1 MSQQQYNLTTKT
13 DYLNRKMFLD
23 PAGPVTIQR
32 FEEVKYN
39 KIVKFE
45 QEARGFFWV
54 PEEVNLTKDA
64 SDFKD
69 SSDTVRH
76 IFTSN
81 LLRQT
86 ALDSLQGRGPSQ
98 IFTPV
103 VWLPEL
109 EALVYNWTFF
119 ETNIH
124 SRSYSHI
131 IRNIY
136 NVPKEVFNTI
146 HDTKEIVNMASNVGY
161 FYDRLHLLNC
171 RKEIGEKIDESEHI
185 RAIWLALNA
194 SYALEALRFM
204 VSFATS
210 LAMVENKIFM
220 GNGNIIS
227 LILQDEIMHRDW
239 TAFLIN
245 QVVKEDPRFAE
256 AREQCLA
263 DVYDMYLDVIREEK
277 AWAEYLFSRGPV
289 IGLNANILKDFV
301 DYTANNAL
309 KEIGIKYVEPHPR
322 STPIPWFNKHVDT
335 HKKQTALQENESTNY
350 VIGVMSDEIDYD
362 ALPILQ

>member
-1 MSQQQYNLTTKT
+1 MSKQQYNLSTKT
-13 DYLNRKMFLD
+13 DYLQRKMFLD
-23 PAGPVTIQR
+23 PKGPVTIQR

-39 KIVKFE
+39 KIAKYE

-54 PEEVNLTKDA
+54 PEEISLTKDA
-64 SDFKD
+64 ADFKD

-103 VWLPEL
+103 VGLPEL
-109 EALVYNWTFF
+109 EALVYCWTFF

-136 NVPKEVFNTI
+136 NVPKEIFNTI
-146 HDTKEIVNMASNVGY
+146 HDTQEIVSMASSIGNY
-161 FYDRLHLLNC
+161 YDKLHVLNC
-171 RKEIGEKIDESEHI
+171 RKEAGETIDEREHVK
-185 RAIWLALNA
+185 AIWLALNA
-194 SYALEALRFM
+194 SYGLEAFRFM

-210 LAMVENKIFM
+210 LAMVENRIFI

-227 LILQDEIMHRDW
+227 LILQDEILHKDW
-239 TAFLIN
+239 TAYIIN
-245 QVVKEDPRFAE
+245 QVVKEDPRFKAAQVE
-256 AREQCLA
+256 CEEE
-263 DVYDMYLDVIREEK
+263 VYAMYQDVIREEK
-277 AWAEYLFSRGPV
+277 QWADYLFKFGPV

-301 DYTANNAL
+301 DYTAVGAL
-309 KEIGIKYVEPHPR
+309 KEIGIKYRTPAPKT
-322 STPIPWFNKHVDT
+322 TPIPWFNKHVNT
-335 HKKQTALQENESTNY
+335 SNKQTALQENESTNY
-350 VIGVMSDEIDYD
+350 VIGVMSDTLDYD
-362 ALPILQ
+362 QLPNV

>member
-1 MSQQQYNLTTKT
+1 MSKQQYNLSTKT

-23 PAGPVTIQR
+23 PKGPVTIQR

-54 PEEVNLTKDA
+54 PEEVSLTKDA
-64 SDFKD
+64 ADFKD
-69 SSDTVRH
+69 ASDTVRH

-103 VWLPEL
+103 VSLPEL

-136 NVPKEVFNTI
+136 NVPKDVFNTI
-146 HDTKEIVNMASNVGY
+146 HDTEEIINMASSIGNY
-161 FYDRLHLLNC
+161 YDRLHVLNC
-171 RKEIGEKIDESEHI
+171 RKEAGEQIDEREHI
-185 RAIWLALNA
+185 RAIWNA
-194 SYALEALRFM
+194 S
-204 VSFATS
+204 S
-210 LAMVENKIFM
+210 
-220 GNGNIIS
+220 
-227 LILQDEIMHRDW
+227 
-239 TAFLIN
+239 
-245 QVVKEDPRFAE
+245 P
-256 AREQCLA
+256 
-263 DVYDMYLDVIREEK
+263 
-277 AWAEYLFSRGPV
+277 
-289 IGLNANILKDFV
+289 
-301 DYTANNAL
+301 
-309 KEIGIKYVEPHPR
+309 
-322 STPIPWFNKHVDT
+322 
-335 HKKQTALQENESTNY
+335 
-350 VIGVMSDEIDYD
+350 
-362 ALPILQ
+362 

>member
-1 MSQQQYNLTTKT
+1 MSQAQYNLNTKT

-23 PAGPVTIQR
+23 PTGPVTIQR

-39 KIVKFE
+39 KLVKFE

-54 PEEVNLTKDA
+54 PEEINLTKDA
-64 SDFKD
+64 QDFKE

-76 IFTSN
+76 IFTAN

-103 VWLPEL
+103 ISIPEL

-146 HDTKEIVNMASNVGY
+146 HETEEIVAMASSVGRY
-161 FYDRLHLLNC
+161 YDRLHMVNC
-171 RKEIGEKIDESEHI
+171 EKELEVPVNEQAHI
-185 RAIWLALNA
+185 KHIWLALNA

-210 LAMVENKIFM
+210 LAMVENKIFI

-227 LILQDEIMHRDW
+227 LILQDEILHRDW
-239 TAFLIN
+239 TAWIIN
-245 QVVKEDPRFAE
+245 QVVKEDPRFARAKVE
-256 AREQCLA
+256 CEEE
-263 DVYDMYLDVIREEK
+263 VYAMYLDVIREEK
-277 AWAEYLFSRGPV
+277 AWADYLFRHGPV
-289 IGLNANILKDFV
+289 IGLNANILRDFV
-301 DYTANNAL
+301 DFTAANAL
-309 KEIGIKYVEPHPR
+309 KEIGIKYTHSAPR
-322 STPIPWFNKHVDT
+322 TTPIPWFNKHVDT
-335 HKKQTALQENESTNY
+335 SKKQTALQENESTNY
-350 VIGVMSDEIDYD
+350 VIGVMSDALDYD
-362 ALPILQ
+362 ELPDL